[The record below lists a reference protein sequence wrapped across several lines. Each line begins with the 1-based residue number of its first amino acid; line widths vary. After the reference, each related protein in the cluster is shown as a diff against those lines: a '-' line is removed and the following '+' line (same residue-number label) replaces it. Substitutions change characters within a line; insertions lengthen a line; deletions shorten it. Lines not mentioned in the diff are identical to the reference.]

1 MTVRYRNVAQEPQFQ
16 PGGCVV
22 KHISRFKHTSLKAAA
37 PGYLGLLTVRFELT
51 LPQDLVIFNSQ
62 FEVFHKF

>member
-22 KHISRFKHTSLKAAA
+22 KHISRFKHTSLKAES
-37 PGYLGLLTVRFELT
+37 PGYLGLLTVSFELT
-51 LPQDLVIFNSQ
+51 
-62 FEVFHKF
+62 